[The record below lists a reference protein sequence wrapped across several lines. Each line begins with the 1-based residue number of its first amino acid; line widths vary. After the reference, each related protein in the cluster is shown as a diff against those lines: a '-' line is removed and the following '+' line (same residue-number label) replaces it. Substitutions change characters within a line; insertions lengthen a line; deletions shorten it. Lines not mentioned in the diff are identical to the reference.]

1 MARIPI
7 LDEGDPATPPDAMTY
22 FQQVGK
28 ARGRLLNIYRAMANR
43 PEAGRSF
50 SALANTVYRGNTTL
64 DPKHAE
70 LAYLTATVVNNC
82 HYWIPT
88 HTVLGRSLGLT
99 EEQMSHLNED
109 PLPDGIYDDA
119 QAAIIRYAQKSTRL
133 EPIDDI
139 TYRALEK
146 YFSVPQIM
154 DICLTVGLSN
164 MVNRFHAT
172 FLTDVDEVTIAEV
185 EAGDAV
191 AGICAIPRP
200 KLPR

>member
-1 MARIPI
+1 LSSTDWVAQARRFLCAETHPWSA
-7 LDEGDPATPPDAMTY
+7 GGARHATEHSGRVRRFHISVIAPSAPHQKHPRCNGAHRAAH
-22 FQQVGK
+22 QGVSGQ
-28 ARGRLLNIYRAMANR
+28 RGRRRSEAQQYKEGRHR
-43 PEAGRSF
+43 PHEPDR
-50 SALANTVYRGNTTL
+50 
-64 DPKHAE
+64 P
-70 LAYLTATVVNNC
+70 
-82 HYWIPT
+82 
-88 HTVLGRSLGLT
+88 
-99 EEQMSHLNED
+99 NED

-139 TYRALEK
+139 TYRALGK
-146 YFSVPQIM
+146 YFSAPQIM

-191 AGICAIPRP
+191 AGMCAIPGP
-200 KLPR
+200 KL